1 MSSKKN
7 RKVQEAKPV
16 QPMKNKQKSTDKKM
30 WMRIVVLALA
40 ALMILGA
47 IFLPLI

>member
-7 RKVQEAKPV
+7 RKVQETKPV
-16 QPMKNKQKSTDKKM
+16 QPLKNKQKSTDKKL
-30 WMRIVVLALA
+30 WMRIIVLVLA